1 MWSLIGQKITS
12 LILVSLLLRN
22 IFSVFF
28 FFSPLWTVMD
38 KVSHFLT
45 NLRLQLQNS
54 FFLLNFTYC
63 FLFLVWYCLE
73 TCVNRVAN
81 CVTQK
86 FTPFRSEFYKLFFS
100 LSFYGQFRQ
109 LFHISEP
116 TLWKQFFTKL
126 NFLFSVLGSLVSKN
140 ICKLRNKLKNAKSL
154 PELTWS
160 WQNKPWYTRK
170 PGGTHSFF
178 YCSCVKEQVKLGG
191 ASAWFGKAP
200 SKYAEPCF
208 HWLSMIILAHK
219 VGAIAAASGFI
230 LWRHTHY
237 KGWALKR
244 KHYKYLSVRLK
255 NCVNFNLFSDLNH
268 QKSSL
273 LCGSVYISISG
284 MVDIKRSVNVTITV
298 HYFT

>member
-1 MWSLIGQKITS
+1 M
-12 LILVSLLLRN
+12 
-22 IFSVFF
+22 
-28 FFSPLWTVMD
+28 
-38 KVSHFLT
+38 
-45 NLRLQLQNS
+45 
-54 FFLLNFTYC
+54 
-63 FLFLVWYCLE
+63 
-73 TCVNRVAN
+73 
-81 CVTQK
+81 
-86 FTPFRSEFYKLFFS
+86 
-100 LSFYGQFRQ
+100 
-109 LFHISEP
+109 
-116 TLWKQFFTKL
+116 
-126 NFLFSVLGSLVSKN
+126 VSKN
-140 ICKLRNKLKNAKSL
+140 ICKLRNKFKNAKNSL
-154 PELTWS
+154 GHDKINLDIPESQEGRTV
-160 WQNKPWYTRK
+160 
-170 PGGTHSFF
+170 FF

-244 KHYKYLSVRLK
+244 KHYKYLSVWLK

-273 LCGSVYISISG
+273 LCGSVCISISG
-284 MVDIKRSVNVTITV
+284 MVDIKWSVNVTITV